1 MYDNFLRIR
10 ILVAGRCE
18 LVKLFGCEDGVILR
32 ETEPVHLAC
41 A

>member
-1 MYDNFLRIR
+1 MYDNSLRIR
-10 ILVAGRCE
+10 ILVAGRCK
-18 LVKLFGCEDGVILR
+18 LVKLLGGQDGVILR